1 MAPTFSAQHLLP
13 LSAPVSVTSP
23 HLHIPTAIQMR
34 PPSPIALAPATKP
47 LKSLRLSRPGPTRR
61 RYQVPKSPLEFKDE
75 LSDSSDDEL
84 PFVPVPA
91 KGKSKTKPSVYNVD
105 STSDSS
111 VHSVPLRDRTSS
123 PAIGEGESLEQS
135 SRGSIAHHARCKSQW
150 SSQERENKGK
160 NLFLGGWANSSWTAH
175 CERQRNRLTGMRTAS
190 SLALVAEKSGLH
202 VTFLLMLHGYVRC
215 CVRWLL

>member
-135 SRGSIAHHARCKSQW
+135 SRGLRTMPAVNLNGAHR
-150 SSQERENKGK
+150 KGK
-160 NLFLGGWANSSWTAH
+160 TKGKIYFLEDGRILPGPPIARDSAI
-175 CERQRNRLTGMRTAS
+175 
-190 SLALVAEKSGLH
+190 V
-202 VTFLLMLHGYVRC
+202 
-215 CVRWLL
+215 

>member
-47 LKSLRLSRPGPTRR
+47 LKSLWLSRPGPTRR

-105 STSDSS
+105 STSDSTRF
-111 VHSVPLRDRTSS
+111 HSEIAPPRQPLEKENHLNKAHGDRLRTM
-123 PAIGEGESLEQS
+123 PAVNLNG
-135 SRGSIAHHARCKSQW
+135 AHR
-150 SSQERENKGK
+150 KGK
-160 NLFLGGWANSSWTAH
+160 TKGKIYFWEDGRILPGPPIARDSAI
-175 CERQRNRLTGMRTAS
+175 
-190 SLALVAEKSGLH
+190 V
-202 VTFLLMLHGYVRC
+202 
-215 CVRWLL
+215 